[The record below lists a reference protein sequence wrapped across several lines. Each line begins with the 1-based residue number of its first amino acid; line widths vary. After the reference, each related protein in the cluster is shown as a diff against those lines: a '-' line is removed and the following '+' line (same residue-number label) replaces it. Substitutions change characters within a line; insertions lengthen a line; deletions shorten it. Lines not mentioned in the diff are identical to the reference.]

1 MNVSIVTSGS
11 RGDVQP
17 YIALGKGLKRAGYDV
32 RLLGSDD
39 FEELVRAAG
48 LAFSAMGPNIQAM
61 LESDS
66 WRQTLEGGNFLTIL
80 RKMRS
85 EMKEVAAD
93 VAARLPSLLQG
104 SDLIVTGMAGMGT
117 FAVAEHLQI
126 PVIEAYVFPFT
137 PTAAFPSP
145 LFPQLAE
152 RRLPAARL
160 LNRLSFH
167 LTRQMFWQNSK
178 EIDSALR
185 RGLKLKRGSLW
196 GPFRHRRQQDSPILY
211 GYSRH
216 VLPRPRDWD
225 EGIHVT
231 GYWFDELQDGWAP
244 PGDLLDFLQA
254 GSPPVYAGFG
264 SMGSRQPLETAQ
276 VVLDALAR
284 TGQRGLLAA
293 GWGGLRPVDL
303 PPTVHLISS
312 TPHNWLF
319 PRMKA
324 VVHHGGAGT
333 TAAGLRA
340 GVPAVIV
347 PFMGDQPFWGQRVAR
362 LGVGPAPIPRKELS
376 AARLGEAIQS
386 AVSDGEMGRRA
397 ADLGREIRA
406 EDGVAAAVGIIE
418 RYRERL

>member
-39 FEELVRAAG
+39 FEELVREAG

-80 RKMRS
+80 RKMRL

-104 SDLIVTGMAGMGT
+104 SDLIVTGMTGMGT

-145 LFPQLAE
+145 LFPQLADSP
-152 RRLPAARL
+152 LPAARL

-178 EIDSALR
+178 AIDSALR
-185 RGLKLKRGSLW
+185 RGLDMKRGTFW

-225 EGIHVT
+225 ERIHVT
-231 GYWFDELQDGWAP
+231 GYWFDTLQDGWAP
-244 PGDLLDFLQA
+244 PDDLLDFLQA
-254 GSPPVYAGFG
+254 GSPPVYVGFG

-276 VVLDALAR
+276 VVLEALAR

-293 GWGGLRPVDL
+293 GWGGLRAADL

-312 TPHNWLF
+312 TPHSWLF

-340 GVPAVIV
+340 GVPSVIV
-347 PFMGDQPFWGQRVAR
+347 PFMGDQPFWGQRVSR
-362 LGVGPAPIPRKELS
+362 LGLGPAPIPRKELS
-376 AARLGEAIQS
+376 AARLVEAIQS
-386 AVSDGEMGRRA
+386 AVSDGKMRRRA
-397 ADLGREIRA
+397 AELGREIHA
-406 EDGVAAAVGIIE
+406 EDGVAAAVALIDG
-418 RYRERL
+418 YRERV